1 MKIIKIFVLLNSSW
15 VSIFFRAT
23 QTFHSRKSLIFI
35 LSKYIKKRT
44 VPKNDENQSY
54 LAKTDTQQL
63 LVNNQIRKFESV
75 ILFDQQISSQH

>member
-1 MKIIKIFVLLNSSW
+1 MKIKIFVLLNSSW

-23 QTFHSRKSLIFI
+23 QAFHSRKSLIFI
-35 LSKYIKKRT
+35 LSKYIKKRA

-63 LVNNQIRKFESV
+63 LVNNQNIRKFEPV
-75 ILFDQQISSQH
+75 ILLDQQISSQH